1 MGKQIRLQAADGHAL
16 AAYRAE
22 PKGKPRGGI
31 VVVQEIFG
39 VNSHIRSVADGY
51 AADGYLAIAPAMF
64 DRTKKNVELGYDQKD
79 REAGIGLKNK
89 CPMETAMLDV
99 DAAVKA
105 ASEGGKV
112 GIVGYCWGGYVVWM
126 AAARVVGL
134 SAAVPYYGGGVT
146 DAIGEQPQCPVMFH
160 FGEKDAHIPLAGV
173 EKLRTAHPRQT
184 VHIYAAEH
192 GFNCDH
198 RASYDAASA
207 KLARER
213 TVEFFRKLVG

>member
-1 MGKQIRLQAADGHAL
+1 MGKQIQLKASDGHTL

-22 PKGKPRGGI
+22 PKGKARGGV

-51 AADGYLAIAPAMF
+51 AAEGYLAIAPAMF
-64 DRTKKNVELGYDQKD
+64 DRAEKNVELGYDQKD
-79 REAGIGLKNK
+79 RDLGIALKNK
-89 CPMETAMLDV
+89 CPVDTAMLDV

-112 GIVGYCWGGYVVWM
+112 GIVGYCWGGYVTWL
-126 AAARVVGL
+126 AAARVAGL
-134 SAAVPYYGGGVT
+134 SAAVPYYGGGVH
-146 DAIGEQPQCPVMFH
+146 DAIGEQPKCPVMLH

-173 EKLRTAHPRQT
+173 EKLRAAHPRQT
-184 VHIYAAEH
+184 VHIYPAEH

-198 RASYDAASA
+198 RGSYDAASA

-213 TVEFFRKLVG
+213 SIEFIRKYIG